1 MSKMY
6 LHLRVLIRFSRFKNK
21 YFISTNFYQIE
32 LYLSVD
38 RIDDNILVRRCLQGD
53 KKAFEEIVDRY
64 QKTVFNAAF
73 RILNDYEDA
82 ADVAQ
87 SVFIR
92 VYENLEKFSARY
104 KFFSW
109 LYKITVNESL
119 NFLKQRK
126 QIGGIAAEEV
136 ADAKT
141 PEDLYKDVELS
152 ESIQQALMQIG
163 LDYRLVI
170 VLRYFQDL
178 SYNEISYV
186 LDTPEKTIKSRLFTA
201 RNLLKNI
208 MSEEII

>member
-1 MSKMY
+1 
-6 LHLRVLIRFSRFKNK
+6 
-21 YFISTNFYQIE
+21 
-32 LYLSVD
+32 
-38 RIDDNILVRRCLQGD
+38 
-53 KKAFEEIVDRY
+53 
-64 QKTVFNAAF
+64 
-73 RILNDYEDA
+73 LNDYEDA

-109 LYKITVNESL
+109 LYKITINESL

-126 QIGGIAAEEV
+126 EIGGIAAEEV

>member
-1 MSKMY
+1 M
-6 LHLRVLIRFSRFKNK
+6 
-21 YFISTNFYQIE
+21 
-32 LYLSVD
+32 D
-38 RIDDNILVRRCLQGD
+38 RIDDNILVRRCLEGD

-64 QKTVFNAAF
+64 QKTVFNTAF

-82 ADVAQ
+82 ADVSQ
-87 SVFIR
+87 SAFIR

-126 QIGGIAAEEV
+126 QIGGSTAEEV

-141 PEDLYKDVELS
+141 PEDLYKDAELS

-186 LDTPEKTIKSRLFTA
+186 LDTPEKTVKSRLFTA

>member
-1 MSKMY
+1 M
-6 LHLRVLIRFSRFKNK
+6 
-21 YFISTNFYQIE
+21 
-32 LYLSVD
+32 D
-38 RIDDNILVRRCLQGD
+38 RIDDNILARRCLEGD

-64 QKTVFNAAF
+64 QKTVFNTAF

-82 ADVAQ
+82 ADVSQ
-87 SVFIR
+87 SAFIR

-104 KFFSW
+104 QFFSW

-126 QIGGIAAEEV
+126 EIGGIAAEEV

-186 LDTPEKTIKSRLFTA
+186 LDTPEKTVKSRLFTA

>member
-1 MSKMY
+1 M
-6 LHLRVLIRFSRFKNK
+6 
-21 YFISTNFYQIE
+21 
-32 LYLSVD
+32 D

-136 ADAKT
+136 ADANT

>member
-1 MSKMY
+1 M
-6 LHLRVLIRFSRFKNK
+6 
-21 YFISTNFYQIE
+21 
-32 LYLSVD
+32 D
-38 RIDDNILVRRCLQGD
+38 RIDDNILVRRCLEGD

-64 QKTVFNAAF
+64 QKKVFNAAF

-109 LYKITVNESL
+109 LYKITINESL

-126 QIGGIAAEEV
+126 EIGGIAAEEV

-186 LDTPEKTIKSRLFTA
+186 LDTPEKTVKSRLFTA

>member
-1 MSKMY
+1 
-6 LHLRVLIRFSRFKNK
+6 
-21 YFISTNFYQIE
+21 
-32 LYLSVD
+32 VD
-38 RIDDNILVRRCLQGD
+38 RIDDNILVQRCLQGD

-126 QIGGIAAEEV
+126 EIGGIAAEEV
-136 ADAKT
+136 ADTKT

-186 LDTPEKTIKSRLFTA
+186 LDTPEKTVKSRLFTA

>member
-1 MSKMY
+1 M
-6 LHLRVLIRFSRFKNK
+6 
-21 YFISTNFYQIE
+21 
-32 LYLSVD
+32 D
-38 RIDDNILVRRCLQGD
+38 RIDDNILVRRCLEGD

-64 QKTVFNAAF
+64 QKKVFNAAF

-109 LYKITVNESL
+109 LYKITINESL

-126 QIGGIAAEEV
+126 EIGGIATEEV

-186 LDTPEKTIKSRLFTA
+186 LDTPEKTVKSRLFTA